1 MPHKPV
7 QYRSLATYEKLL
19 DAAGELLAE
28 EGVERISTNRIAD
41 RAGVTPPTL
50 YHYFEDKYAVLTA
63 LGKRL
68 MDAQNALVALDPA
81 QDEATIAKT
90 LLDHVELT
98 RKSAGGPWVMRM
110 LRAVPQLAEVRL
122 SSHRALAEA
131 LAERALALNPQKGRA
146 SLVLRARL
154 AVDLGYAAIELV
166 FDEPE
171 LDREEVMADAARA
184 IRALL
189 L

>member
-1 MPHKPV
+1 
-7 QYRSLATYEKLL
+7 
-19 DAAGELLAE
+19 
-28 EGVERISTNRIAD
+28 
-41 RAGVTPPTL
+41 
-50 YHYFEDKYAVLTA
+50 
-63 LGKRL
+63 
-68 MDAQNALVALDPA
+68 
-81 QDEATIAKT
+81 
-90 LLDHVELT
+90 
-98 RKSAGGPWVMRM
+98 
-110 LRAVPQLAEVRL
+110 VPQLAEVRL